1 MTNAIF
7 SFSLMVKVLQTLV
20 KRSIGLRKYPNWSIK
35 TEIIWAT
42 SRMTLLAS
50 NKYGL
55 SWLKGFSKRMAPA
68 LTSNK
73 EVKIIEEICDDTRYL
88 KIFPNDVRSQ
98 RKTIIYFHGGG
109 YVLGSPEV
117 SSGFLTQLSKVLKIL
132 IWVPDYPKAPEERY
146 PKAQIESLSFVKEL
160 IKTNG
165 NPILMGDSAGAALV
179 LSVYHGLTIDE
190 RKSIFGTILISPWIE
205 PLATSGSMNYN
216 SDNDIGDRTFVTN
229 CYQLYLGDKSE
240 SAEYPMSF
248 NATNIP
254 SLPKTFI
261 GVGTAEILLD
271 QSRELNDSLTN
282 IGSEVSLKLYQN
294 MFHTFWN
301 HPSSIPEAY
310 QLIKDISVW
319 LANK

>member
-1 MTNAIF
+1 MTSVIF
-7 SFSLMVKVLQTLV
+7 SFSLMVKVLQTLL
-20 KRSIGLRKYPNWSIK
+20 KRSVGLKKYPNWSIK

-55 SWLKGFSKRMAPA
+55 GWLKELSKRMAPVIA
-68 LTSNK
+68 SYK
-73 EVKIIEEICDDTRYL
+73 QVKIIEQTYENTRYL
-88 KIFPNDVRSQ
+88 KIFPNDVGSQ
-98 RKTIIYFHGGG
+98 GKTVIYFHGGG

-117 SSGFLTQLSKVLKIL
+117 SSEFLTQLCNTSKTVIC
-132 IWVPDYPKAPEERY
+132 VPDYPKSPEERY
-146 PKAQIESLSFVKEL
+146 PKAQIESLNFVKEM
-160 IKTNG
+160 IKTHG
-165 NPILMGDSAGAALV
+165 NLILMGDSAGAALI
-179 LSVYHGLTIDE
+179 LSAYQGLTINE
-190 RKSIFGTILISPWIE
+190 RKNILRVILISPWIE

-229 CYQLYLGDKSE
+229 CYQLYLGDRSE
-240 SAEYPMSF
+240 RAEYPMSF
-248 NATNIP
+248 NPTNLP
-254 SLPKTFI
+254 TLPKTFI

-271 QSRELNDSLTN
+271 QSRELKDSLTN
-282 IGSEVSLKLYQN
+282 TGSEVSFKLYKN

-310 QLIKDISVW
+310 QLIEDVSVW